1 MSQGEKQRLALARAS
16 ITQPQMLVADE
27 PTANLDDY
35 NCSKTIELFVEHA
48 NRNKTGL
55 LKY

>member
-55 LKY
+55 